1 MTQLKQVQNSIRQQ
15 WEKLIS
21 SDRMPLFEI
30 DLGNDDY
37 LIVDLQLTADNKA
50 IQFSFDHDAGKTF
63 FSGNV
68 IKADNGYQ
76 VLIDEYTDSLS
87 VYLDQV
93 YQEVT
98 EGYLLPNDLFNL

>member
-1 MTQLKQVQNSIRQQ
+1 MSQLKQAQNSVRHQL
-15 WEKLIS
+15 EKMIS
-21 SDRMPLFEI
+21 SGVMPLFEI
-30 DLGNDDY
+30 ELGNDDY
-37 LIVDLQLTADNKA
+37 LIVDLQLTADNSA
-50 IQFSFDHDAGKTF
+50 LQFSFDHDAEKTF

-76 VLIDEYTDSLS
+76 VLIDEYTDSLH

-98 EGYLLPNDLFNL
+98 EGYLLPNNLFDF

>member
-1 MTQLKQVQNSIRQQ
+1 MSQLKQVQNSVRHQ
-15 WEKLIS
+15 WEKMIS
-21 SDRMPLFEI
+21 SGTMPLFEI
-30 DLGNDDY
+30 DLGNSDY
-37 LIVDLQLTADNKA
+37 LIVDLQLTDDNKA
-50 IQFSFDHDAGKTF
+50 IQFSFDHDVDKTF

-76 VLIDEYTDSLS
+76 VLIDEYTDFLS

-98 EGYLLPNDLFNL
+98 EGYLLPNNMINF